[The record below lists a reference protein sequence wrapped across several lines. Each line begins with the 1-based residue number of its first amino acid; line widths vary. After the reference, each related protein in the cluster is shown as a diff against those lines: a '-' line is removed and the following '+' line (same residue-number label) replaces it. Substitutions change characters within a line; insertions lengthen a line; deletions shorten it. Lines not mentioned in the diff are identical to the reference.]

1 MSHLKSKLA
10 TISMVAM
17 GAPLAPLAAA
27 TVTALGT
34 AACSHNPSSHAN
46 SATAVKPAATYSA
59 YGPAMGEAA
68 GYVTGPSTEATPGS
82 VGKQP
87 PPAPGPAEMG
97 GYTPPVEANGIV
109 GTTPRG
115 DLAPSPVSNAAPVT
129 WGSGSADENHA
140 EAVGVTNPMGGLPDV
155 SSLSD
160 AQLAAIV
167 QAVNQGEIDEAQLAL
182 GRSTSPE
189 VKRFARDMLGAHRDM
204 QYKTNVLLGRLQLTP
219 SENAVSNQLK
229 SDTQSEMQE
238 LQTMR
243 GKDFDRDYIDAQV
256 RNHNKA
262 LEILERITPGVRNPD
277 LKVAFTNDRPKVE
290 AHLRAA
296 ERAQLALQRGTNPQ
310 P

>member
-10 TISMVAM
+10 TVSMVALVTR
-17 GAPLAPLAAA
+17 AVPLAAL
-27 TVTALGT
+27 TAVG
-34 AACSHNPSSHAN
+34 AVACSHNPSSHAN
-46 SATAVKPAATYSA
+46 SAPTVKPAATYSP
-59 YGPAMGEAA
+59 YGPPMGEAA
-68 GYVTGPSTEATPGS
+68 GYMGGPPTEASPGS
-82 VGKQP
+82 VAKQP
-87 PPAPGPAEMG
+87 PPPPGPAEMG
-97 GYTPPVEANGIV
+97 RYTPPVEAGGII
-109 GTTPRG
+109 GPDPRG

-129 WGSGSADENHA
+129 WGSGSADDSHA

-204 QYKTNVLLGRLQLTP
+204 QYKINVLLGRLQLTP

-229 SDTQSEMQE
+229 SDTQSEMHE

-243 GKDFDRDYIDAQV
+243 GKDFDRDYVDAQV

-262 LEILERITPGVRNPD
+262 LEILERITPEVRNPD

-290 AHLRAA
+290 SHLRAA